1 MRRMSIDGT
10 PEETTARLSGEK
22 RNSRGAYTRAYA
34 RIRDCLVKIFNRT
47 PSSKGSNLAREQP
60 RKITIFGVT
69 DEEILEKI
77 DETKNK

>member
-1 MRRMSIDGT
+1 MSIDGT

-69 DEEILEKI
+69 DETIIKEI